1 MKRIKITGERQRDH
15 ALQCVREAAIGQC
28 VTIADETRSNAQ
40 NAKMQ
45 AMLAD
50 VSKAKP
56 MGRELT
62 PEHWKGV
69 FMDAIGKKP
78 VWVPSLDGDSVLCLG
93 YKSSHLRV
101 AEMADLIEQIYSFG
115 AENGVKWSE
124 KYEES

>member
-1 MKRIKITGERQRDH
+1 MKRIKLTGERQREH

-28 VTIADETRSNAQ
+28 VTIADETRSVAQ
-40 NAKMQ
+40 NAKMH

-50 VSKAKP
+50 VANAKP

-62 PEHWKGV
+62 PDHWKGV

-78 VWVPSLDGDSVLCLG
+78 VWVPSLDGASVLCLG

-101 AEMADLIEQIYSFG
+101 AEMADMIEQMYAFG